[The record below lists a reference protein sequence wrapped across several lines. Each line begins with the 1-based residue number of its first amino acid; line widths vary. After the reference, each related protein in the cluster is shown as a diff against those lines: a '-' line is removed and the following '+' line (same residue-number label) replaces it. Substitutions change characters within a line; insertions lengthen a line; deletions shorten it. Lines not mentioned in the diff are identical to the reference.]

1 MKVKFSII
9 ITCYNRRKFIGR
21 CVRSAINQHGISRDS
36 YEVLVIDDCST
47 DNSLKI
53 IREYENLIKLIK
65 NSRNLGLPASRNKGI
80 KKSKGEYILMLDS
93 DDFISRDTLNLLGLF
108 LDHNKN
114 WDAVSCDYY
123 KVDENDKVIKRCY
136 FEKEPIACGILYRS
150 KSVIK
155 TGLYNEKFRIFEDK
169 EFRERYTKNFKI
181 ANVMIP
187 LYRYTMHNKNL
198 TKNKK
203 QISNYKKNINIK

>member
-53 IREYENLIKLIK
+53 IKEYENLIKLIK

-80 KKSKGEYILMLDS
+80 KKSKGEYFYSYGTILGYIYSTLYYEFD
-93 DDFISRDTLNLLGLF
+93 RRYKVKNLYHLNLI
-108 LDHNKN
+108 H
-114 WDAVSCDYY
+114 
-123 KVDENDKVIKRCY
+123 
-136 FEKEPIACGILYRS
+136 
-150 KSVIK
+150 
-155 TGLYNEKFRIFEDK
+155 
-169 EFRERYTKNFKI
+169 
-181 ANVMIP
+181 
-187 LYRYTMHNKNL
+187 
-198 TKNKK
+198 
-203 QISNYKKNINIK
+203 